1 MELQNTC
8 SVITGANG
16 GIGRELLKKFT
27 ENGSFVF
34 ACVREKNENFL
45 NFVEKINT
53 KNSIKIVEMNL
64 ESEDSVKNA
73 AKEIINSTKKIDCLV
88 NNAAKL
94 IVSPFLM
101 SEIKEIKKLFEINFF
116 SQILFSQYI

>member
-1 MELQNTC
+1 LELQNTC
-8 SVITGANG
+8 SVISGANG

-34 ACVREKNENFL
+34 ACVREKNEDFL

-53 KNSIKIVEMNL
+53 NNSIKIVEMNL
-64 ESEDSVKNA
+64 EHEESVKNA
-73 AKEIINSTKKIDCLV
+73 AKEIIKSTKRIDCLI

-94 IVSPFLM
+94 IVSPF
-101 SEIKEIKKLFEINFF
+101 
-116 SQILFSQYI
+116 